1 MSKAL
6 LVIDMLNDF
15 CTPQGVL
22 ARDGEGKVYAEP
34 IIPFVARKVR
44 EALQE
49 GWRVIFI
56 CDSHDEND
64 IEFNRFPKHCVTGSE
79 GAQVIEELPAPE
91 EYRGQVHYV
100 TKQRYSGFYNTR
112 LEELLTGVEEVHVV
126 GVCTNIC
133 VLYTV
138 EELCNRDI
146 KTVVYRDGVASFD
159 PEAHRF
165 ALVQMESV
173 LGAEIR

>member
-1 MSKAL
+1 MAKAL

-15 CTPQGVL
+15 CTGHGVL

-34 IIPFVARKVR
+34 IIPFVAQKVQ
-44 EALQE
+44 EALKE
-49 GWRVIFI
+49 GWQVIFI
-56 CDSHDEND
+56 CDGHDEDD
-64 IEFNRFPKHCVTGSE
+64 IEFRRFPKHCVAGSE
-79 GAQVIEELPAPE
+79 GAQVIKELAVLE

-100 TKQRYSGFYNTR
+100 TKQRYSGFYNTG
-112 LEELLTGVEEVHVV
+112 LERLLTGVEEVHVV

-165 ALVQMESV
+165 ALAQMEHV